1 MNLRRG
7 KQLPAPYGIFA
18 VYRRTY
24 VMPPA
29 GRATS
34 VSNPRRG
41 AGTRSTVA
49 LYRAVGSAGKSGSK
63 LRRAGEISL
72 TTPGLDLATRL
83 RVFQRALRSRVERR
97 DALVDIVRAV
107 SGTLEPDRIAE
118 LIVDRAATWIP
129 APCWA
134 VVSADL
140 SGQLSVLAD
149 RGLMPDMGPAVY
161 AIAGWVM
168 QRGEEFVTADLRRDE
183 RVQDQSVATVIAFP
197 LSCRGH
203 RVGAIVGLDRAPSS
217 RQPHLAPTVLRA
229 VRILLEPASVALD
242 NAILL
247 KRAEA
252 LSVTDDL
259 THLYNSRYLNQVLRR
274 ETKRASRSGRPLSL
288 LFIDLDGFKSINDTH
303 GHLCGSRALVE
314 AAAVIRGSAR
324 ETDVVARFGGDEFAV
339 VLPDTGGEGAYAVGS
354 RIRERIAAHRFLAGD
369 GLDIHLTAS
378 VGVATLPDVAASA
391 EELVQAADKAMYQ
404 VKETGKNGIVAAIA
418 PAENI

>member
-1 MNLRRG
+1 
-7 KQLPAPYGIFA
+7 
-18 VYRRTY
+18 
-24 VMPPA
+24 MPPA

-34 VSNPRRG
+34 VSGSRRS
-41 AGTRSTVA
+41 ARSSLA
-49 LYRAVGSAGKSGSK
+49 LYRAVGSPGKTGSK
-63 LRRAGEISL
+63 LRRAGEVSL
-72 TTPGLDLATRL
+72 ATPGLDLAMRL

-107 SGTLEPDRIAE
+107 SATLEPDKIAG
-118 LIVDRAATWIP
+118 LVVDRAASWIP

-134 VVSADL
+134 LVSADL

-168 QRGEEFVTADLRRDE
+168 QRGEEFVTADLRLDD

-197 LSCRGH
+197 LSCRGR
-203 RVGAIVGLDRAPSS
+203 RVGAIIGLDRSPSS
-217 RQPHLAPTVLRA
+217 RQPQLAPTVLRA
-229 VRILLEPASVALD
+229 VRVLLEPASVALD
-242 NAILL
+242 NALLL

-259 THLYNSRYLNQVLRR
+259 THLYNSRYMNQVLRR

-303 GHLCGSRALVE
+303 GHLAGSRALVE

-324 ETDVVARFGGDEFAV
+324 ETDVVSRFGGDEFAV
-339 VLPDTGGEGAYAVGS
+339 VLPDTGGEGAFAVGE
-354 RIRERIAAHRFLAGD
+354 RVRDRIAAHHFLGRD
-369 GLDIHLTAS
+369 GLDIRLTAS
-378 VGVATLPDVAASA
+378 VGVATLPDVAASPD
-391 EELVQAADKAMYQ
+391 ELVQAADMAMYR
-404 VKETGKNGIVAAIA
+404 VKESGKNGIQAA
-418 PAENI
+418 PAANDT